1 MAPHF
6 SDFGTGFAKRMGAL
20 GRGVMEADEQTKNAV
35 QVLVNAVQSSV
46 NTSDVV
52 QKAVEDLQF
61 MGYVP
66 NFTVRMDLELLRPSM
81 EGLTDT
87 KVRVC

>member
-1 MAPHF
+1 
-6 SDFGTGFAKRMGAL
+6 
-20 GRGVMEADEQTKNAV
+20 MEADENTKNAV
-35 QVLVNAVQSSV
+35 QILVNAVQSSV
-46 NTSDVV
+46 NTSSVV
-52 QKAVEDLQF
+52 ADAIEKLQF

>member
-1 MAPHF
+1 
-6 SDFGTGFAKRMGAL
+6 
-20 GRGVMEADEQTKNAV
+20 MEADENTKNAV
-35 QVLVNAVQSSV
+35 QLLVNAVQSSV
-46 NTSDVV
+46 NTSSVV
-52 QKAVEDLQF
+52 AEAIEKLQF

-81 EGLTDT
+81 DGLTDT